1 MIIYNLHTDGDN
13 WRITKFDDGNPASS
27 YLVSHTACQCPA
39 GERSTCRH
47 RQMLPV
53 MLSAGL
59 SNQPWFLDWDN
70 SRQVVDFQG
79 NAIPKQALAQAKEG
93 GLVVTGIR
101 EVPASESGG
110 IQWGT
115 TEVTAQFPI
124 EGSYSTTVS
133 APDFDSGDGGSNPPA
148 AAKPATWRRI

>member
-1 MIIYNLHTDGDN
+1 MTQTIYNLHTDGDH
-13 WRITKFDDGNPASS
+13 WRITKFVDGNPESS
-27 YLVSHTACQCPA
+27 YLTSHAECQCPA
-39 GERSTCRH
+39 GNRPTCRH

-59 SNQPWFLDWDN
+59 ANQPWFLDWDN

-93 GLVVTGIR
+93 SEAEPALKDNWR
-101 EVPASESGG
+101 EVARM
-110 IQWGT
+110 
-115 TEVTAQFPI
+115 ADI
-124 EGSYSTTVS
+124 EYTDLGPYSTTVS
-133 APDFDSGDGGSNPPA
+133 APDFDSGDGGSNPPT

>member
-79 NAIPKQALAQAKEG
+79 NAIPKQVLAQAKDQSD
-93 GLVVTGIR
+93 LPSLR
-101 EVPASESGG
+101 PH
-110 IQWGT
+110 
-115 TEVTAQFPI
+115 
-124 EGSYSTTVS
+124 STTVS